1 MIRRPPRS
9 TRTDTLF
16 PYTTL
21 FRSIWRPQGLAVAA
35 LLILAALPMLIA
47 TIPGASDYPNHLAR
61 HHVFAV
67 VGQGTALD
75 AYFSVDWRWVGNL
88 GVDLPVLAL
97 TPLLGVEPATR
108 LESALIE
115 IGSASGRERG

>member
-1 MIRRPPRS
+1 
-9 TRTDTLF
+9 
-16 PYTTL
+16 
-21 FRSIWRPQGLAVAA
+21 
-35 LLILAALPMLIA
+35 MLIA

-97 TPLLGVEPATR
+97 TPLLGVETATR
-108 LESALIE
+108 LVSALIAPLTVLG
-115 IGSASGRERG
+115 ILLLSRSVHGDRKSVVLGGSVSVRVDLGGRRFIKKKKTKSK